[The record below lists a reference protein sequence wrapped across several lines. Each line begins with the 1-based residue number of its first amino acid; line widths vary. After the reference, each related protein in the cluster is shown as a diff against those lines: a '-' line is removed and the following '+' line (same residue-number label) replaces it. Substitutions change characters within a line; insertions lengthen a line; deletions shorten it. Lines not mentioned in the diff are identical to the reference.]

1 MLVDYRRVLLGNC
14 TRFEGNKMLLHPDN
28 AVPDGD
34 EGGAK
39 EETIDRSKPATI
51 LPNILAYSGNDQ
63 RR

>member
-1 MLVDYRRVLLGNC
+1 
-14 TRFEGNKMLLHPDN
+14 MLLHPDN